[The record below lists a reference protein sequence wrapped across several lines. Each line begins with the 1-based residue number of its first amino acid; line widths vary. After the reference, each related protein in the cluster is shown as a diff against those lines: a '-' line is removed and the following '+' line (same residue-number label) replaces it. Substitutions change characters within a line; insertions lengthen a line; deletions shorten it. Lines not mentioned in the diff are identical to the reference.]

1 MPSGPCSNGARDGL
15 CFPVLFG
22 FTYSNL
28 LWRLK
33 KEKKKDDKHLKT
45 ERTTTFGDF
54 LRGKFHFS
62 YLGCGRRDGDD
73 HYLPVLNS
81 DPRG

>member
-1 MPSGPCSNGARDGL
+1 METEKR
-15 CFPVLFG
+15 
-22 FTYSNL
+22 
-28 LWRLK
+28 
-33 KEKKKDDKHLKT
+33 EKKKDDKHLKT

-62 YLGCGRRDGDD
+62 YLGCGRRDGDN